1 MTLLLGLLCGMAVV
15 GGLVGVV
22 AGVVGTT
29 APRRA
34 PLLKRWQGWQA
45 ALRGSKRQSAD
56 ARMRQRTLTVG
67 GVVVFVVVW
76 LVSGNFVGGALLGAA
91 VVGVPWLIT
100 PAQVAA
106 DRIGQLEALSEWTQ
120 RLAGLLRLGMGLEQA
135 MITSRQG
142 APDEIAPQIIN
153 LSDRLRLGWRPE
165 GALHAF
171 AEELD
176 DVTADKVTAALI
188 LSAGDRGPGLAQALE
203 DLAGTVREE
212 VAKKR
217 AIEADRAKPRTT
229 VRWMTL
235 ITVGVVVAGFFVPSY
250 TKPYSTLLG
259 QLVLAFLTAGFI
271 GVLALMRQLGNFRRV
286 PRFLIPDPASTVR
299 LPASAPEPEKP
310 AAAREPEG
318 AAW

>member
-1 MTLLLGLLCGMAVV
+1 MTLLFGLLSGMAVV
-15 GGLVGVV
+15 GGLVGVI
-22 AGVVGTT
+22 AGLVGTT

-34 PLLKRWQGWQA
+34 PLRQRWQAVRAG
-45 ALRGSKRQSAD
+45 KNQSED
-56 ARMRQRTLTVG
+56 ARLRRRTLTVAA
-67 GVVVFVVVW
+67 VVVFVAVW

-91 VVGVPWLIT
+91 VIGVPWLIT
-100 PAQVAA
+100 PAQMAQE
-106 DRIGQLEALSEWTQ
+106 RIGQLEGLSEWTQ

-142 APDEIAPQIIN
+142 APDELAPQIVN

-165 GALHAF
+165 QALRAF
-171 AEELD
+171 AAELD
-176 DVTADKVTAALI
+176 DVTADKVVAALI
-188 LSAGDRGPGLAQALE
+188 LSVNDRGPGLAQALE

-229 VRWMTL
+229 VRWMTI

-259 QLVLAFLTAGFI
+259 QLVLAFLTAGFV
-271 GVLALMRQLGNFRRV
+271 GVLALMRQLGNFRRI
-286 PRFLIPDPASTVR
+286 PRFLIPDPTSTVR
-299 LPASAPEPEKP
+299 LPAPEPEP
-310 AAAREPEG
+310 DLAVAAREPEG
-318 AAW
+318 ASS

>member
-1 MTLLLGLLCGMAVV
+1 MTLLFGLLSGMAVV
-15 GGLVGVV
+15 GGLIGVV
-22 AGVVGTT
+22 AGLVGTT

-34 PLLKRWQGWQA
+34 PLLKRWQA
-45 ALRGSKRQSAD
+45 AWRGGKNQSED
-56 ARMRQRTLTVG
+56 ARLRRRTLLAAA
-67 GVVVFVVVW
+67 VVVFVAVW

-91 VVGVPWLIT
+91 VIGVPWLIS
-100 PAQVAA
+100 PAQMAQ

-142 APDEIAPQIIN
+142 APDELAPQIIN
-153 LSDRLRLGWRPE
+153 LSDRLRLGWRPD
-165 GALHAF
+165 GALRAF

-176 DVTADKVTAALI
+176 DVTADKVVAALI
-188 LSAGDRGPGLAQALE
+188 LSVNDRGPGLAQALE
-203 DLAGTVREE
+203 DLSGTVREE
-212 VAKKR
+212 VARKR

-229 VRWMTL
+229 VRWMTI

-259 QLVLAFLTAGFI
+259 QLVLAFLTAGFV

-286 PRFLIPDPASTVR
+286 PRFLITDPTSTVR
-299 LPASAPEPEKP
+299 LPAPAPELPV
-310 AAAREPEG
+310 AAREPEG
-318 AAW
+318 AAS

>member
-1 MTLLLGLLCGMAVV
+1 MTLLWGLLCGMAVV
-15 GGLVGVV
+15 GGLIGFV

-34 PLLKRWQGWQA
+34 PL
-45 ALRGSKRQSAD
+45 
-56 ARMRQRTLTVG
+56 RQRWKVLRAGKAQREDVRLRRRTLAVLAAA
-67 GVVVFVVVW
+67 VFATVW

-91 VVGVPWLIT
+91 VIGVPWLIT
-100 PAQVAA
+100 PAQMAQE
-106 DRIGQLEALSEWTQ
+106 RIGQLEALSEWTQ

-142 APDEIAPQIIN
+142 APEELAPQIVN
-153 LSDRLRLGWRPE
+153 LSDRLRLGWRPD
-165 GALHAF
+165 GALRAF

-176 DVTADKVTAALI
+176 DVTSDKVVAALI
-188 LSAGDRGPGLAQALE
+188 LSVNDRGPGLAQALE

-229 VRWMTL
+229 VRWMTI
-235 ITVGVVVAGFFVPSY
+235 ITVGIVVAGFFVPSY

-271 GVLALMRQLGNFRRV
+271 GVLALMRQLGSFRRI
-286 PRFLIPDPASTVR
+286 PRFLITDPSSTVR
-299 LPASAPEPEKP
+299 LPAPAQEPDVP
-310 AAAREPEG
+310 VADREPQG
-318 AAW
+318 VTS

>member
-1 MTLLLGLLCGMAVV
+1 MMLLWALLSGMTLVA
-15 GGLVGVV
+15 GLVGVV

-34 PLLKRWQGWQA
+34 PLRRRWQARHHG
-45 ALRGSKRQSAD
+45 LQSED
-56 ARMRQRTLTVG
+56 ARLRRGTLAAAG
-67 GVVVFVVVW
+67 SVVFVAVW
-76 LVSGNFVGGALLGAA
+76 LVSGNFVGGVLLGAA
-91 VVGVPWLIT
+91 VVGVPWLIS
-100 PAQVAA
+100 PGQLAKE
-106 DRIGQLEALSEWTQ
+106 RIGQLEGLSEWTQ

-142 APDEIAPQIIN
+142 APEELAGQIAN
-153 LSDRLRLGWRPE
+153 LSDRLRLGWRPQE
-165 GALHAF
+165 ALRAF

-176 DVTADKVTAALI
+176 DVTADKVVAALV
-188 LSAGDRGPGLAQALE
+188 LSVNDRGPGLAQALE
-203 DLAGTVREE
+203 DLSGTVREE

-229 VRWMTL
+229 VRWMTI

-250 TKPYSTLLG
+250 TRPYSTLLG

-271 GVLALMRQLGNFRRV
+271 GVLALMRQLGSFRRI

-299 LPASAPEPEKP
+299 LPAPVPEPDHLRSAE
-310 AAAREPEG
+310 RLSEG
-318 AAW
+318 AAP

>member
-1 MTLLLGLLCGMAVV
+1 MTLLGGLLCGMAVI
-15 GGLVGVV
+15 GGLIGFV
-22 AGVVGTT
+22 AGVVGTS

-34 PLLKRWQGWQA
+34 PL
-45 ALRGSKRQSAD
+45 
-56 ARMRQRTLTVG
+56 RQRWKVLRAGKEPSEDVRLRRRTLAGLAAAVC
-67 GVVVFVVVW
+67 VAVW

-91 VVGVPWLIT
+91 VIGVPWLIA
-100 PAQVAA
+100 PAQMAQE
-106 DRIGQLEALSEWTQ
+106 RIGQLEGLSEWTQ

-142 APDEIAPQIIN
+142 APAELAPQIVN
-153 LSDRLRLGWRPE
+153 LSDRLRLGWRPD
-165 GALHAF
+165 GALRAF

-176 DVTADKVTAALI
+176 DVTSDKVVAALI
-188 LSAGDRGPGLAQALE
+188 LSVNDRGPGLAQALE

-235 ITVGVVVAGFFVPSY
+235 ITVGIVVAGFFVPSY

-259 QLVLAFLTAGFI
+259 QLVLAFLTAAFI
-271 GVLALMRQLGNFRRV
+271 GVLALMRQLGSFRRI
-286 PRFLIPDPASTVR
+286 PRFLITDPSSTVR
-299 LPASAPEPEKP
+299 LPAP
-310 AAAREPEG
+310 AAEPDLPAAGREPQG
-318 AAW
+318 VTP

>member
-1 MTLLLGLLCGMAVV
+1 MILLWGLLCGMAVV
-15 GGLVGVV
+15 GGLIGVV

-34 PLLKRWQGWQA
+34 PLRQRWKV
-45 ALRGSKRQSAD
+45 LRAGKEQSAD
-56 ARMRQRTLTVG
+56 VRLRRRTLAVLAAA
-67 GVVVFVVVW
+67 VFVAVW

-91 VVGVPWLIT
+91 VIGVPWLIT
-100 PAQVAA
+100 PAQMAQE
-106 DRIGQLEALSEWTQ
+106 RIGQLEALSEWTQ

-142 APDEIAPQIIN
+142 APQELAPQIVN
-153 LSDRLRLGWRPE
+153 LSDRLRLGWRPD
-165 GALHAF
+165 GALRAF

-176 DVTADKVTAALI
+176 DVTSDKVVAALI
-188 LSAGDRGPGLAQALE
+188 LSVNDRGPGLAQALE

-229 VRWMTL
+229 VRWMTI
-235 ITVGVVVAGFFVPSY
+235 ITVGIVVAGFFVPSY

-271 GVLALMRQLGNFRRV
+271 GVLALMRQLGSFRRI
-286 PRFLIPDPASTVR
+286 PRFLITDPSSTVR
-299 LPASAPEPEKP
+299 LPAPAAEPDVPVAGPEPQ
-310 AAAREPEG
+310 G
-318 AAW
+318 VTS

>member
-1 MTLLLGLLCGMAVV
+1 MTLLWGLLCGMAII
-15 GGLVGVV
+15 GGLIGFV

-34 PLLKRWQGWQA
+34 PLRQRWKVLRVGKERSEDVRLRRRTIA
-45 ALRGSKRQSAD
+45 ALA
-56 ARMRQRTLTVG
+56 AA
-67 GVVVFVVVW
+67 VFVAVW

-91 VVGVPWLIT
+91 VIGAPWLIS
-100 PAQVAA
+100 PGQMAQE
-106 DRIGQLEALSEWTQ
+106 RIGQLEALSEWTQ

-142 APDEIAPQIIN
+142 APEELAPQIIN
-153 LSDRLRLGWRPE
+153 LSDRLRLGWRPD
-165 GALHAF
+165 GALRAF

-176 DVTADKVTAALI
+176 DVTSDKVVAALI
-188 LSAGDRGPGLAQALE
+188 LSVNDRGPGLAQALE

-229 VRWMTL
+229 VRWMTI
-235 ITVGVVVAGFFVPSY
+235 ITVGIVVAGFFVPSY

-271 GVLALMRQLGNFRRV
+271 GVLALMRQLGSFRRI
-286 PRFLIPDPASTVR
+286 PRFLITDPSSTVR
-299 LPASAPEPEKP
+299 LPAP
-310 AAAREPEG
+310 AAEPDVRVAGSEPQG
-318 AAW
+318 VTS

>member
-1 MTLLLGLLCGMAVV
+1 MTLLWGLLCGMAVI
-15 GGLVGVV
+15 GGLIGFV

-34 PLLKRWQGWQA
+34 PL
-45 ALRGSKRQSAD
+45 
-56 ARMRQRTLTVG
+56 RQRWKVLRAGNGQSEDVRLRRRALAVLA
-67 GVVVFVVVW
+67 VVVFVSVW

-91 VVGVPWLIT
+91 VIGVPWLIT
-100 PAQVAA
+100 PARMAQE
-106 DRIGQLEALSEWTQ
+106 RISQLEGLSEWTQ

-142 APDEIAPQIIN
+142 APQELAPQIAN
-153 LSDRLRLGWRPE
+153 LSDRLRLGWRPD
-165 GALHAF
+165 GALRAF

-176 DVTADKVTAALI
+176 DVTSDKVVAALI
-188 LSAGDRGPGLAQALE
+188 LSVNDRGPGLAQALE

-212 VAKKR
+212 VARKR

-229 VRWMTL
+229 VRWMTI
-235 ITVGVVVAGFFVPSY
+235 ITVGIVVAGFFVPSY

-271 GVLALMRQLGNFRRV
+271 GVLALMRQLGSFRRI
-286 PRFLIPDPASTVR
+286 PRFLITDPSSTVR
-299 LPASAPEPEKP
+299 LPAPGAEPDVSFAGPE
-310 AAAREPEG
+310 RQG
-318 AAW
+318 VSS

>member
-1 MTLLLGLLCGMAVV
+1 MAVV

-34 PLLKRWQGWQA
+34 PLHRRWQA
-45 ALRGSKRQSAD
+45 ALRGGRNQSED
-56 ARMRQRTLTVG
+56 TRMRRRTLMVA
-67 GVVVFVVVW
+67 GVVVFAGVW
-76 LVSGNFVGGALLGAA
+76 LVSGNFVGGVLLGAG
-91 VVGVPWLIT
+91 VIGVPWLIT
-100 PAQVAA
+100 PAQMAQE
-106 DRIGQLEALSEWTQ
+106 RIGQLEALSEWTQ

-135 MITSRQG
+135 MVTSRQG
-142 APDEIAPQIIN
+142 APDELAPQIVN

-165 GALHAF
+165 GALRAF
-171 AEELD
+171 ADELD
-176 DVTADKVTAALI
+176 DVTADKVVAALI
-188 LSAGDRGPGLAQALE
+188 LSVNDRGPGLAQALE
-203 DLAGTVREE
+203 DLSGTVREE

-229 VRWMTL
+229 VRWMTI

-271 GVLALMRQLGNFRRV
+271 GVLALMRQLGNFRRI
-286 PRFLIPDPASTVR
+286 PRFLVTDPSSTVR
-299 LPASAPEPEKP
+299 LPAPAPEAESHGP

-318 AAW
+318 ATP